1 MALETAPR
9 PSIDARFSHNLIQRI
24 LGTGTLTIESGG
36 EYGQLVLTNI
46 LEAERVRCGM
56 YELINGPARP

>member
-9 PSIDARFSHNLIQRI
+9 PSIDARFSHNLIPRI

-36 EYGQLVLTNI
+36 ENGQLVLTNI
-46 LEAERVRCGM
+46 PEAARVRRGIC
-56 YELINGPARP
+56 ELINGPARP